1 MITRIF
7 LFLSFSVTYSRNSSW
22 IFFCEEDTRIQI
34 VQLLET
40 LRRYDPSK
48 VNTTSSIFFFCMEK
62 VLKGS
67 LILIKRFFS
76 LIKTLNLKLR
86 RTK

>member
-7 LFLSFSVTYSRNSSW
+7 LFLSFSVMYSRNSSW
-22 IFFCEEDTRIQI
+22 IFFCEEETRIQI

-48 VNTTSSIFFFCMEK
+48 VNTTSSIF
-62 VLKGS
+62 
-67 LILIKRFFS
+67 ILHGES
-76 LIKTLNLKLR
+76 A
-86 RTK
+86 